1 MIAWSRVLL
10 LEGSLVFLVYYH
22 HAESRKRQEDGA
34 AGSENYVVRFV
45 RQLFLPYL
53 HTFSVAVTRV
63 IDAQSRTEHTLQS
76 FRHLH
81 S

>member
-10 LEGSLVFLVYYH
+10 LEGSLMFLVHYH
-22 HAESRKRQEDGA
+22 HAEARKRQEDGA
-34 AGSENYVVRFV
+34 ACAKNDVVRFV
-45 RQLFLPYL
+45 RQLLLPYL

-63 IDAQSRTEHTLQS
+63 IDAQSRSEHTLQS